1 MARAISDE
9 EIQLKRRARRRLI
22 GAIVLVMA
30 IIVVLPMVLDSEP
43 KSSDQEIKVQIP
55 STNSGAFTSKVVPAP
70 PKSETKPAPK
80 SPETAP
86 APSAAPAVP
95 GEAPAVRNEAA
106 PKEAPKSV
114 AVAPAEKPA
123 AVKEAVKEAPAV
135 PSKEAPKEAPK
146 EAAKPEAAKPV
157 LKAETELPKAAPAK
171 PAVKESA
178 KKPKPAA
185 KDSSKAAGKFVV
197 QVIALADADRA
208 KQMQGQIAA
217 AGIKSYTEVVK
228 TAKGDVTRVR
238 AGPFATR
245 QQAEK
250 AREQLKALGMS
261 GNIATR

>member
-22 GAIVLVMA
+22 GAIVLVMV

-43 KSSDQEIKVQIP
+43 KSADQEIKVQIP

-70 PKSETKPAPK
+70 PKAEGKSEGKPAPQA
-80 SPETAP
+80 PEASSAP
-86 APSAAPAVP
+86 AAAPDVSK
-95 GEAPAVRNEAA
+95 ET
-106 PKEAPKSV
+106 PKEAPKSA
-114 AVAPAEKPA
+114 AVAPAET
-123 AVKEAVKEAPAV
+123 PAV
-135 PSKEAPKEAPK
+135 VKGATKETPKEAPK
-146 EAAKPEAAKPV
+146 EAAKPEAPKPT

-171 PAVKESA
+171 PAAKPEA
-178 KKPKPAA
+178 KKVEAKKAKPA
-185 KDSSKAAGKFVV
+185 DGKFVV
-197 QVIALADADRA
+197 QVIALADAGRA
-208 KQMQGQIAA
+208 KQMQSQIAA

-245 QQAEK
+245 QAAEK

-261 GNIATR
+261 GNIATK